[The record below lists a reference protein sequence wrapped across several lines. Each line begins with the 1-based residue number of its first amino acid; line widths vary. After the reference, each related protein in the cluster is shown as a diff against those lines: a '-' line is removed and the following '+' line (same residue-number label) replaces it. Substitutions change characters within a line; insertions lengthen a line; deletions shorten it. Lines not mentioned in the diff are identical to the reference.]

1 MLKRVLDSGLG
12 VFSRLRISEKML
24 FGYLLL
30 VILLALVSLLTI
42 ISLNR
47 LNTINNSILKTD
59 IPVIEAS
66 EKLLDTLLDE
76 ELYIRRYLI
85 LKSPEML
92 DLFMERKRKFNELLK
107 KIKEVPEDRG
117 FMTDRVETLHAEY
130 GRALLE
136 QIDSKVGER
145 AGLEKRA
152 KRLQEEIVGLLKDM
166 EENARKDQNAKTGT
180 TAIIGNKVYR
190 LAILFCTLGVLLS
203 LCLAILI
210 TRNISSA
217 IRNLKEATEMVS
229 QGRFEDLPD
238 VKNRDELGDLSE
250 AFKSMA
256 ARLKNLEEMY
266 LDASPLTRLPGG
278 VAIDN
283 VLRKRVKSGERF
295 AFCMIDL
302 DNFKTYNDRYGYAR
316 GNELIKA
323 VSEIL
328 EDVVKRHGGKNDFV
342 GHIGGDDF
350 AVITTPDRVKT
361 ICEEIISS
369 FEKRIRDFYT
379 REDLEK
385 GYVFAEDRQGNKRKI
400 PIVSISIAVATNTD
414 RLFSSH
420 IEVGEVAA
428 DLKEYA
434 KSIPGNIYVI
444 DRRRGK
450 CREDA
455 MTENIVP
462 FKEGK
467 SG

>member
-1 MLKRVLDSGLG
+1 
-12 VFSRLRISEKML
+12 
-24 FGYLLL
+24 
-30 VILLALVSLLTI
+30 
-42 ISLNR
+42 
-47 LNTINNSILKTD
+47 
-59 IPVIEAS
+59 IEAS

-92 DLFMERKRKFNELLK
+92 ELFVERKRKFSDLLK

-117 FMTDRVETLHAEY
+117 FKTDRVETLHTEY
-130 GRALLE
+130 GRALVGQVDL
-136 QIDSKVGER
+136 KAGER
-145 AGLEKRA
+145 ALLEKKA
-152 KRLQEEIVGLLKDM
+152 KRLQEEIAGLLREM
-166 EENARKDQNAKTGT
+166 IENARKDQNDKTST
-180 TAIIGNKVYR
+180 TAMIGNKVYR

-203 LCLAILI
+203 LSTAILI

-229 QGRFEDLPD
+229 QGRFENLPE

-256 ARLKNLEEMY
+256 ARLKSLEEMY

-283 VLRKRVKSGERF
+283 ILKKRVDSGEPI
-295 AFCMIDL
+295 AFCLIDL

-328 EDVVKRHGGKNDFV
+328 EGVVKNHGGEGDFI

-350 AVITTPDRVKT
+350 AVITSPDRHKT
-361 ICEEIISS
+361 ICKEIISS
-369 FEKRIRDFYT
+369 FEERIRDFYST
-379 REDLEK
+379 EDFEK

-400 PIVSISIAVATNTD
+400 PIVTVSIAVVTNTE
-414 RLFSSH
+414 RSFSNH

-434 KSIPGNIYVI
+434 KSIPGNVYVI

-450 CREDA
+450 PRADTA
-455 MTENIVP
+455 KENVVP